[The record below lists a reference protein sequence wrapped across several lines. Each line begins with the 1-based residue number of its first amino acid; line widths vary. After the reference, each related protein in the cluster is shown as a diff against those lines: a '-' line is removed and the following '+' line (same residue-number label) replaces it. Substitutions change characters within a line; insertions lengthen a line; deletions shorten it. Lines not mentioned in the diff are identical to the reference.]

1 MRRGQKRNSGSVDA
15 SLESSGGIWG
25 VVGEICVWGW
35 ILAVLGY
42 FYYSRGYL
50 KLLNQIWERIIG

>member
-1 MRRGQKRNSGSVDA
+1 MDA